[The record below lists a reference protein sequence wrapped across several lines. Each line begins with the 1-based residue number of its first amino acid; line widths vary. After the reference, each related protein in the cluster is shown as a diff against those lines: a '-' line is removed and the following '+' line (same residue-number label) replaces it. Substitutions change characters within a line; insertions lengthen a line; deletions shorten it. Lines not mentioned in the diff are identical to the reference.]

1 MRKLLWVIGGVAA
14 LLVAA
19 FLLLRTPDTDPAAMR
34 AKYGGPPSQFVT
46 LSNGQTV
53 HLRDEGPRDAPV
65 IMLLHGSSSDL
76 HTWASWTERLAGDY
90 RIVRF
95 DQRGHG
101 LTGPAHDG
109 AYAQTVFAEDVDGV
123 ADALGIDRF
132 ILAGNSMGGAV
143 ALRYALAHPDRL
155 AGLVLLDASNAPV
168 RDDGDGNLAFTLLR
182 IPGLN
187 RTLIEIM
194 PRSIIARSLSQSV
207 SVQGVVTD
215 ATIDRY
221 WELARYPGNR
231 TATIAR
237 ASQPRETFRSA
248 DLARLEVP
256 VLILWGEEDQL
267 VPIAHARWFA
277 RHLPNAT
284 LRSYPGVGH
293 LPMEEAPDRSV
304 ADVRDWIVAREVRGN
319 RVAAASSSVTTR

>member
-1 MRKLLWVIGGVAA
+1 
-14 LLVAA
+14 
-19 FLLLRTPDTDPAAMR
+19 
-34 AKYGGPPSQFVT
+34 
-46 LSNGQTV
+46 
-53 HLRDEGPRDAPV
+53 
-65 IMLLHGSSSDL
+65 
-76 HTWASWTERLAGDY
+76 
-90 RIVRF
+90 
-95 DQRGHG
+95 
-101 LTGPAHDG
+101 
-109 AYAQTVFAEDVDGV
+109 
-123 ADALGIDRF
+123 
-132 ILAGNSMGGAV
+132 MGGAV
-143 ALRYALAHPDRL
+143 ALRYALAHPNRL

-237 ASQPRETFRSA
+237 ASEPRETFRSA

-267 VPIAHARWFA
+267 VPIAHAGWFA
-277 RHLPNAT
+277 RNLPNAT

-293 LPMEEAPDRSV
+293 LPMEEAPDRSI
-304 ADVRDWIVAREVRGN
+304 ADVRDWIAAQEVRGD
-319 RVAAASSSVTTR
+319 RTTAASSSVTTR